1 MNTRLKMIFKE
12 GHKKI
17 SAHVEIGVSIVVNA
31 HIGTMYK
38 TDIFNY

>member
-1 MNTRLKMIFKE
+1 MNIRLKMIFKE

-17 SAHVEIGVSIVVNA
+17 SAHVEIAVSTVVNA